1 MFVSDELSQSRTD
14 PLFVGPEAYATLV
27 PFGEK
32 NNANYEYKIKTESK
46 RWLQEKKCQQILA
59 SWQVK
64 TNITYK
70 IQKNNIKKNNSL

>member
-1 MFVSDELSQSRTD
+1 M
-14 PLFVGPEAYATLV
+14 GPEAYATLV
-27 PFGEK
+27 PFWEK

-46 RWLQEKKCQQILA
+46 RWRQENKCQQILA

-64 TNITYK
+64 TNIIYK

>member
-46 RWLQEKKCQQILA
+46 R
-59 SWQVK
+59 
-64 TNITYK
+64 
-70 IQKNNIKKNNSL
+70 